1 MAAPVTSLRRLPL
14 IPAIVG
20 GIGLLLLALGAI
32 YLARPAKTPE
42 AGAAST
48 EATAYL
54 PNLILSDVSMQASE
68 NFMKQQVIE
77 VTGTIVDYGPRSL
90 RSIEVYCIFYGINGQ
105 EIHRERLPIVSSK
118 LAPLRPGEKRA
129 FRLPFDA
136 LPDGWNQSIPKM
148 VIAQITF
155 AQ

>member
-1 MAAPVTSLRRLPL
+1 MATPTTSLRKLPVV
-14 IPAIVG
+14 PAIVG
-20 GIGLLLLALGAI
+20 VVGLLLLTLGAF
-32 YLARPAKTPE
+32 YLARPAKAPE
-42 AGAAST
+42 NAPASA

-54 PNLILSDVSMQASE
+54 PHLALSDVAMQASE

-77 VTGTIVDYGPRSL
+77 VTGSIADNGPRPL
-90 RSIEVYCIFYGINGQ
+90 RSVDVYCIFYGVNGQ
-105 EIHRERLPIVSSK
+105 EVHRERLPIVSSK
-118 LAPLRPGEKRA
+118 LTALRPGEKRS

>member
-1 MAAPVTSLRRLPL
+1 
-14 IPAIVG
+14 
-20 GIGLLLLALGAI
+20 
-32 YLARPAKTPE
+32 
-42 AGAAST
+42 
-48 EATAYL
+48 
-54 PNLILSDVSMQASE
+54 
-68 NFMKQQVIE
+68 MKQQVIE
-77 VTGTIVDYGPRSL
+77 VTGTIVDNGPRSL